1 MIDTD
6 AYEDMTLE
14 TPSDELADAVENL
27 LVEVERSSDTISK
40 LKAEVEGTLKVEK
53 KTYDDGGESD
63 PIIQGWIEGLEYV
76 LRQIEVLS

>member
-6 AYEDMTLE
+6 AYKDMTWE

>member
-6 AYEDMTLE
+6 AYEDMTWE

>member
-1 MIDTD
+1 MIDTE
-6 AYEDMTLE
+6 AYEDMTWE

>member
-1 MIDTD
+1 MIDTE
-6 AYEDMTLE
+6 AYEDMTWE

-76 LRQIEVLS
+76 LKQIEVLS

>member
-6 AYEDMTLE
+6 AYEDMTWE

-76 LRQIEVLS
+76 LKQIEVLS

>member
-1 MIDTD
+1 
-6 AYEDMTLE
+6 MTWE